1 MVRKK
6 IRLDGVYQQNN
17 DQGIVAFTQF
27 MIAGVFLPLVVTYV
41 LHYGVALRFNHVKA
55 GDLTLEIK

>member
-1 MVRKK
+1 MAPMQ
-6 IRLDGVYQQNN
+6 ILN

-41 LHYGVALRFNHVKA
+41 LHYGVARRFNHVKA
-55 GDLTLEIK
+55 GDLALEIK